1 MRKHTPRKLKLTRE
15 TVRVL
20 SDRQLPAAAGGTRE
34 IAVGGDTRPVS
45 DTCLCTPTYWE
56 TCQG

>member
-1 MRKHTPRKLKLTRE
+1 MRKDTVRKLKLHRE

-20 SDRQLPAAAGGTRE
+20 SDRHLSAAAAGTE
-34 IAVGGDTRPVS
+34 EVAVGGDTRPVS
-45 DTCLCTPTYWE
+45 DTCLCAPTYWE

>member
-20 SDRQLPAAAGGTRE
+20 SDRQLPAAAGGTQE
-34 IAVGGDTRPVS
+34 IAVDDTRPVS
-45 DTCLCTPTYWE
+45 DTCLCAPTYWE
-56 TCQG
+56 TCER